1 MQKYNFFSILCYVMT
16 KTIVYHGIFNNS
28 MPNLE
33 HNSIQVMSP
42 HDNNLWFLWKA
53 KKWLRTS
60 IFWIAFV
67 IIVRFQR
74 KDFGIFVGFQQKRN
88 VILITAVSLK
98 SRQIRFMA
106 ECIRLT
112 QQHLLGFA
120 DAIITGRSKTLT
132 FFATKYW
139 AENINI
145 SWLRQCATLFI
156 YACTRDL
163 IFKYLSLA

>member
-33 HNSIQVMSP
+33 HNSIQLMSP

-53 KKWLRTS
+53 KKRLRTS

-74 KDFGIFVGFQQKRN
+74 KDFGIFVGFQQKLN

-132 FFATKYW
+132 FLPQ
-139 AENINI
+139 NIEQKI
-145 SWLRQCATLFI
+145 STFPDFDNAPPFS
-156 YACTRDL
+156 YTRVRETW
-163 IFKYLSLA
+163 FSSV

>member
-1 MQKYNFFSILCYVMT
+1 MLWRKLSFIMAFLTIRCPIWNIIAYNWCRHMI
-16 KTIVYHGIFNNS
+16 TIYDFC
-28 MPNLE
+28 E
-33 HNSIQVMSP
+33 RR
-42 HDNNLWFLWKA
+42 
-53 KKWLRTS
+53 KKRLRTS

-145 SWLRQCATLFI
+145 SSLGQCATLFI